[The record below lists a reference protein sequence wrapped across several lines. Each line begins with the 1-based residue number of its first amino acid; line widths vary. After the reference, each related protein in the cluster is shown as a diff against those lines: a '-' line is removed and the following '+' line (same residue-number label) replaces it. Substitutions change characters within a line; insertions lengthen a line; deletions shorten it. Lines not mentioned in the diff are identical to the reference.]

1 MNFYKH
7 LQQGLESIKFEKS
20 QHDDFLFMK
29 GNMIDLF
36 WVDDYTIYAKSKET
50 IDELVLSIHDEF
62 LLKREE

>member
-1 MNFYKH
+1 
-7 LQQGLESIKFEKS
+7 
-20 QHDDFLFMK
+20 
-29 GNMIDLF
+29 MIDLF